1 MQHLLKDSDL
11 SKSQILA
18 LIALGKSVKADPKKY
33 SQALAGKSVVT
44 LFEKPSL
51 RTRVTFDIG
60 IARLGGHSVY
70 LDQQNGALGKRE
82 SVQDFAANLSRW
94 CDAIVARVFDHQTL
108 VGLAEHGTVPVVNSL
123 CNLYHPCQGLADFM
137 TIAEHYAD
145 LSKVKLAYLGDGN
158 NVSHSLLLLGAT
170 LGTDVTLIC
179 PKGHGPDTQIFL
191 QAQALAAD
199 SGATIHIS
207 DDVGDIEGFDVV
219 YTDTWVSMGDN
230 TPMEQVKDIF
240 MPYQI
245 NQALLDRTGIQ
256 HVLHCQPAHRELE
269 ITSQVMDGPASLI
282 MDEAENRM
290 HIQNA
295 VLLSLFGQGHK

>member
-1 MQHLLKDSDL
+1 MQHLLTGTEFDQAQL
-11 SKSQILA
+11 LA
-18 LIALGKSVKADPKKY
+18 LIALGKAIKANPKKY
-33 SQALAGKSVVT
+33 SQALAGKSIVT

-60 IARLGGHSVY
+60 IAKLGGHSVY

-82 SVQDFAANLSRW
+82 SVKDFAANLSRW

-108 VGLAEHGTVPVVNSL
+108 VGLAEHGSVPVVNSL
-123 CNLYHPCQGLADFM
+123 CNLYHPCQAFADFM
-137 TIAEHYAD
+137 TISENYSD
-145 LSKVKLAYLGDGN
+145 PGKVKLAYLGDGN
-158 NVSHSLLLLGAT
+158 NVSHSLLLTGAI
-170 LGTDVTLIC
+170 LGTDVTLVC
-179 PKGHGPDTQIFL
+179 PKGHGPDVQIFQ
-191 QAQALAAD
+191 QAQALAAR
-199 SGATIHIS
+199 SGATLAVS
-207 DDVGDIEGFDVV
+207 DDIAAIEGFDVA
-219 YTDTWVSMGDN
+219 YTDTWVSMGDT
-230 TPMEQVKDIF
+230 TPMEQVTDLF

-245 NQALLDRTGIQ
+245 NQALLDRTGIR

-295 VLLSLFGQGHK
+295 ILLTLLGGQH

>member
-11 SKSQILA
+11 NKSQIEA
-18 LIALGKSVKADPKKY
+18 LIALGKAVKADPKKY

-60 IARLGGHSVY
+60 IAKLGGHSVY

-82 SVQDFAANLSRW
+82 SVKDFAANLSRW

-108 VGLAEHGTVPVVNSL
+108 VELAEHGTVPVVNSL

-137 TIAEHYAD
+137 TIAEHYDD

-179 PKGHGPDTQIFL
+179 PKGLGPDTQIFL
-191 QAQALAAD
+191 
-199 SGATIHIS
+199 
-207 DDVGDIEGFDVV
+207 
-219 YTDTWVSMGDN
+219 
-230 TPMEQVKDIF
+230 
-240 MPYQI
+240 
-245 NQALLDRTGIQ
+245 
-256 HVLHCQPAHRELE
+256 
-269 ITSQVMDGPASLI
+269 
-282 MDEAENRM
+282 
-290 HIQNA
+290 
-295 VLLSLFGQGHK
+295 

>member
-11 SKSQILA
+11 SKAQIEA
-18 LIALGKSVKADPKKY
+18 LLALGKAVKADPKKY

-60 IARLGGHSVY
+60 IAKLGGHSVY

-82 SVQDFAANLSRW
+82 SVKDFASNLSRW
-94 CDAIVARVFDHQTL
+94 CDGIVARVFDHKTL
-108 VGLAEHGTVPVVNSL
+108 QGLREHATVPVVNSL
-123 CNLYHPCQGLADFM
+123 CNLYHPCQALADFM
-137 TIAEHYAD
+137 TIAENYDD

-158 NVSHSLLLLGAT
+158 NVAHSLLITGAIF
-170 LGTDVTLIC
+170 GTDVTVVS
-179 PKGHGPDTQIFL
+179 PKGSGPDAQIFN
-191 QAQALAAD
+191 LAAD
-199 SGATIHIS
+199 LARKTGAKLAVTDNC
-207 DDVGDIEGFDVV
+207 DDIRGFDVA

-230 TPMEQVKDIF
+230 TPMEAVIDKF

-245 NQALLDRTGIQ
+245 NQALLDSTGIR

-269 ITSQVMDGPASLI
+269 ITSEVMDGPASLI

-295 VLLSLFGQGHK
+295 ILYTLINQA